1 MNKKD
6 KGREYIRFNWFELCI
21 VIVWKTITP
30 FRKYK
35 LNFLTSLQ
43 SAVLYGA

>member
-1 MNKKD
+1 M
-6 KGREYIRFNWFELCI
+6 KGENISDLTGLNCVLWLSEKLLHHLE
-21 VIVWKTITP
+21 
-30 FRKYK
+30 KYK

>member
-6 KGREYIRFNWFELCI
+6 EGREYIRFNWFELCI
-21 VIVWKTITP
+21 VSEKLLHHLE
-30 FRKYK
+30 KLK